1 MIDRHFIGDQSP
13 IGCKVVSK
21 QARIVCNLS
30 PTCLHITASFYHK
43 YSTFQ
48 VFIVLS
54 VALLSL
60 ELGRRPEKQYNQQK
74 IELQHFYLFF
84 AGGETAAALLLRY
97 CQLAEKSLD
106 SDRLTLYMHFVL
118 ISDRSTKSPHSCNQ
132 STEHSPTPTSHGCV
146 SLYVLDIT

>member
-54 VALLSL
+54 VALLSV
-60 ELGRRPEKQYNQQK
+60 ELGRRPEKLYNQQK

-84 AGGETAAALLLRY
+84 AGGATTAALLLRY

-106 SDRLTLYMHFVL
+106 SERLTLYMHFVL
-118 ISDRSTKSPHSCNQ
+118 ISDRSTNSHR
-132 STEHSPTPTSHGCV
+132 TVATSQPNIPRRQLVTDVFHCM
-146 SLYVLDIT
+146 YWI